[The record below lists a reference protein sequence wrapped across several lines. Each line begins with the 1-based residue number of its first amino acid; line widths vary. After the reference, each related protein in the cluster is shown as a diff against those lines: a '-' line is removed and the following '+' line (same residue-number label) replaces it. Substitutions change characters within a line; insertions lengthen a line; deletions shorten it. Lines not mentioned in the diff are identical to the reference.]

1 MLKLLVQFW
10 QIFKSFYC
18 LTNLQFTKSLKSH
31 LFSQKAIYYD
41 VILMKWFCR
50 LLILFVWI
58 RPRVIMKKKLK
69 SAESCFKR
77 YILGCKYRIG
87 IPTWVLLHLFAL
99 GLFQGFV
106 ARKLLCLP
114 WNFFVVI
121 LIDITIL
128 CNIIIYMFSGNKPLK
143 KA

>member
-10 QIFKSFYC
+10 QVFKSFYC

-99 GLFQGFV
+99 FRPFSRV
-106 ARKLLCLP
+106 CCKKTPLP
-114 WNFFVVI
+114 TLEFFCSHLNWYYNF
-121 LIDITIL
+121 
-128 CNIIIYMFSGNKPLK
+128 M
-143 KA
+143 